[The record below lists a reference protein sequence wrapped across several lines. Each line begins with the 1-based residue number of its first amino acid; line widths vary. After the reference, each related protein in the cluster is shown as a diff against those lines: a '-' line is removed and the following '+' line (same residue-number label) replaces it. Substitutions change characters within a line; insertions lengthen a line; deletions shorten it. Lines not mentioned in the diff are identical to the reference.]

1 MVQTLE
7 AIKGGGGSMK
17 VGTTG
22 TISVLMSR
30 ELESMKSAAKTP
42 ASSSCTKK
50 PPSICSFVAG
60 AATSPKRMRPKAS
73 PNEASSSSS
82 RTRNGKGH
90 KSPEVGRKTKNHT
103 RKAHEIPIL
112 EPETSSVDE
121 APVTQKSVR
130 RGLRIVEIMDIKC
143 GSTDKPQASPLKNPL
158 KKVSF
163 SKLSGSPV

>member
-1 MVQTLE
+1 MIQTLE

-30 ELESMKSAAKTP
+30 ELESVKSAAKAP
-42 ASSSCTKK
+42 ASSCTKK

-60 AATSPKRMRPKAS
+60 AATSPKRTRPKAS
-73 PNEASSSSS
+73 PNEASSSS

-103 RKAHEIPIL
+103 RRAHEIPIL

-121 APVTQKSVR
+121 TPITTKPVR
-130 RGLRIVEIMDIKC
+130 RGLRIMEIVDVKC

-158 KKVSF
+158 KKLSF

>member
-30 ELESMKSAAKTP
+30 ELESVKSAAKTP
-42 ASSSCTKK
+42 ASSCTKK

-60 AATSPKRMRPKAS
+60 AATSPKRTRPKSS
-73 PNEASSSSS
+73 PNEASSS

-90 KSPEVGRKTKNHT
+90 KSPEVGRKAKNHT

-121 APVTQKSVR
+121 TPVTTKPVR
-130 RGLRIVEIMDIKC
+130 RGLRIVEIVDIKC

-158 KKVSF
+158 KKLSF